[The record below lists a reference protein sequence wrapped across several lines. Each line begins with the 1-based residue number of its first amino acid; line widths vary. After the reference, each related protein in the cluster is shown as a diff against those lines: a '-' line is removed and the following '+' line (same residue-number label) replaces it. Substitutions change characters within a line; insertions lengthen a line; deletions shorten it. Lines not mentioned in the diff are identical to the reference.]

1 MVDSL
6 CARKGL
12 YVSNKEY
19 RLLKHELKKK
29 FDDGKMT
36 SKYFEYFDEEDVKL
50 TTRKQKK
57 YIELASKIAMKSVM
71 TQKHGAIIVYKKEII
86 ATGFNYNINNI
97 YSIHAEMDAISTM
110 KKQHKHLLPECELYV
125 VRIGPDRFD
134 NPLKY
139 SKPCFN
145 CQNAITKYCIK
156 KTFYSTNY
164 EYDDITMVNT
174 CKVC

>member
-6 CARKGL
+6 CARRGL
-12 YVSNKEY
+12 YVSNNEY

-29 FDDGKMT
+29 FDNGNMT
-36 SKYFEYFDEEDVKL
+36 SKYFECFDEEEVKA
-50 TTRKQKK
+50 TTRKQEY
-57 YIELASKIAMKSVM
+57 YIGLASKIAMKSTM

-86 ATGFNYNINNI
+86 ATGFNYSINKL
-97 YSIHAEMDAISTM
+97 YSIHAEINALTSV
-110 KKQHKHLLPECELYV
+110 KKNHKHLLPECELYV
-125 VRIGPDRFD
+125 VRIGPDKFN

-145 CQNAITKYCIK
+145 CQNSIIKCNIK

-164 EYDDITMVNT
+164 NYDIISSINS
-174 CKVC
+174 CPVC

>member
-6 CARKGL
+6 CARRGL
-12 YVSNKEY
+12 YISNNEY
-19 RLLKHELKKK
+19 RRLKHELKKK
-29 FDDGKMT
+29 FDDGNMT
-36 SKYFEYFDEEDVKL
+36 SSYFECFDEEDVKP

-57 YIELASKIAMKSVM
+57 YIDLASKIAMKSVM

-86 ATGFNYNINNI
+86 ATGFNYNINNL
-97 YSIHAEMDAISTM
+97 YSIHAEMDALASM
-110 KKQHKHLLPECELYV
+110 KKQYKHLLPDCELYV

-145 CQNAITKYCIK
+145 CQNAITKLCIK

-164 EYDDITMVNT
+164 EYDNITALNS
-174 CKVC
+174 CPVC